1 MRPDEIR
8 RDEPNKT
15 KSYKTVKNETG
26 GGQNEMRQ
34 NKTRCDELNETRHDV
49 I

>member
-1 MRPDEIR
+1 MRPVEIR

-26 GGQNEMRQ
+26 GNEMRQ
-34 NKTRCDELNETRHDV
+34 KKTRCDELNETRHDV